1 MNNTPNQNQDTYFQS
16 SEDLLP
22 HLFAYKDSNNNTN
35 LEKVKQSLSHMDCVS
50 LDQEEGQLLQAI
62 NELESKGLISYHSP
76 SKEITLL
83 DKASEDRQKVNQAF
97 LTDVLEKSETLKSS
111 FIPQENAS
119 ESKNKEKIEEIGE
132 IEGVEEVKEDF
143 ELTSRKILDLL
154 GKRLAS
160 HSKQKLVRAI
170 QKVTGK
176 RGKSAGTYITIMLKR
191 KDISRSETGKYFILK
206 DSKKVIKKPTE
217 KIVSKVEPKPEPK
230 LVPTES
236 NELPSDIVDLERL
249 EVYSTQLEERVASL
263 EEELRITKEK
273 LEKTKTILKVC
284 VK

>member
-22 HLFAYKDSNNNTN
+22 HLFAYKDSNNNTS

-111 FIPQENAS
+111 FIPRENAS
-119 ESKNKEKIEEIGE
+119 ESKNKEEIEEI
-132 IEGVEEVKEDF
+132 EEVKEDF
-143 ELTSRKILDLL
+143 GLTSRKILDLL

-217 KIVSKVEPKPEPK
+217 KIVSKVEPNPETK